1 MCYMCRFFLFGTDY
15 ATCAPGVDFE
25 LQSSMC
31 SYILG
36 FRQHMGAFRM
46 SCNLQCGPSLLNI
59 YNNFV
64 IIIFKRTHCCNLVRT
79 LGPPTMYGI
88 GWLWGLVS

>member
-1 MCYMCRFFLFGTDY
+1 
-15 ATCAPGVDFE
+15 
-25 LQSSMC
+25 
-31 SYILG
+31 
-36 FRQHMGAFRM
+36 M

-64 IIIFKRTHCCNLVRT
+64 IIIFKRTYCCNLVRT